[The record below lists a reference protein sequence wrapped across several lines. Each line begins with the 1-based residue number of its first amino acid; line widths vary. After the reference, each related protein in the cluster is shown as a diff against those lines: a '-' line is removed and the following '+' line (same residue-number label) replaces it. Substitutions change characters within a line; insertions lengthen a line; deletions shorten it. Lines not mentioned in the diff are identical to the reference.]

1 MAARAHALE
10 LQCRA
15 LRAKEE
21 EARLAA
27 GVLRAEVGELR
38 AAKEAAV
45 VEREQ
50 AGIRADRRLQALQ
63 MEVVHLQGLAESL
76 ARKVRHL
83 QAELGE
89 ATTTADA
96 SHDKLLSLQVR
107 GWRGGEGS
115 CMMVCL
121 ALSSTCADGL
131 VTAAR
136 GEVRGLHLHD

>member
-1 MAARAHALE
+1 MLLFAMPARAHALE
-10 LQCRA
+10 LQLRA

-27 GVLRAEVGELR
+27 SVLRAEVAELR

-89 ATTTADA
+89 ATSTADA
-96 SHDKLLSLQVR
+96 NHDKLLSLQVR
-107 GWRGGEGS
+107 TPSAGERGAIG
-115 CMMVCL
+115 
-121 ALSSTCADGL
+121 TKR
-131 VTAAR
+131 AR
-136 GEVRGLHLHD
+136 Q